1 MPYYCCCNAIYKCF
15 YANVFTI
22 LFKII
27 FLGIEF
33 WNFEWNTLEKL
44 YGFLQKLCICILKWF
59 SYCTIFTWS
68 VVNEYHWLN
77 EHEFIDAV
85 AVAMITPGPVCN
97 NSRFLHRLFSSRF
110 PRSICCRIDN
120 IFTLLFIYNFTCT
133 FYAFLYNKKDEYKNK
148 PYFSK
153 TFILYSVNHFYQ
165 IYIPFTSFDQPG
177 WSACYYDTISSYN

>member
-1 MPYYCCCNAIYKCF
+1 MVFYKSCAF
-15 YANVFTI
+15 VFGSGLVI
-22 LFKII
+22 VP
-27 FLGIEF
+27 FLHG
-33 WNFEWNTLEKL
+33 
-44 YGFLQKLCICILKWF
+44 G
-59 SYCTIFTWS
+59 

-97 NSRFLHRLFSSRF
+97 NSRFHRLFSSRF

-165 IYIPFTSFDQPG
+165 IYIPFTSFDQN
-177 WSACYYDTISSYN
+177 WMVSMLL